1 MRKYTY
7 EILYKSGTTFN
18 LPIFLNSSVDEMGV
32 MVGFDGDIQQV
43 EELVNFSYSGLT
55 NTNQIILFGTTNPSV
70 LRKITEQEFTI
81 DWGDGTS
88 NETLSVNQGVENEEL
103 PSLSHTYTSNGKYEI
118 SITLLSPWTSQKLKK
133 NITVPFSGFTSIT
146 GDLGTYTTIIV
157 NGYSN
162 MSGSTYNF
170 EYLNS
175 LDYTNVT
182 GETVT
187 GFTYMSIG
195 KSRLSEK
202 LKYGQNPNNL
212 SSYFDIITGVTNDLN
227 YTGYTI
233 DNLYYKDFQDG
244 YTQITGTTV
253 GVTKEEVFN
262 QVLTRNEHFL
272 GFIDEP
278 IVYSYVFVE
287 RGKQS
292 VMEKNLRLNEIDNL
306 GELEIYGNGFYNV
319 RKQ

>member
-1 MRKYTY
+1 
-7 EILYKSGTTFN
+7 
-18 LPIFLNSSVDEMGV
+18 
-32 MVGFDGDIQQV
+32 
-43 EELVNFSYSGLT
+43 
-55 NTNQIILFGTTNPSV
+55 
-70 LRKITEQEFTI
+70 
-81 DWGDGTS
+81 
-88 NETLSVNQGVENEEL
+88 
-103 PSLSHTYTSNGKYEI
+103 
-118 SITLLSPWTSQKLKK
+118 
-133 NITVPFSGFTSIT
+133 
-146 GDLGTYTTIIV
+146 
-157 NGYSN
+157 
-162 MSGSTYNF
+162 
-170 EYLNS
+170 LNS

-278 IVYSYVFVE
+278 IVYSDVFVE

>member
-118 SITLLSPWTSQKLKK
+118 SITLLSPWTS
-133 NITVPFSGFTSIT
+133 
-146 GDLGTYTTIIV
+146 
-157 NGYSN
+157 
-162 MSGSTYNF
+162 
-170 EYLNS
+170 
-175 LDYTNVT
+175 
-182 GETVT
+182 
-187 GFTYMSIG
+187 
-195 KSRLSEK
+195 
-202 LKYGQNPNNL
+202 
-212 SSYFDIITGVTNDLN
+212 
-227 YTGYTI
+227 
-233 DNLYYKDFQDG
+233 
-244 YTQITGTTV
+244 
-253 GVTKEEVFN
+253 
-262 QVLTRNEHFL
+262 
-272 GFIDEP
+272 
-278 IVYSYVFVE
+278 
-287 RGKQS
+287 
-292 VMEKNLRLNEIDNL
+292 
-306 GELEIYGNGFYNV
+306 
-319 RKQ
+319 